1 MTKKGEEAMLSHS
14 LNRFARDLAIEQS
27 LDAAIE
33 ISDVITGKRSDS
45 PALSGLI
52 HTLMGADAQGVS
64 PSKRD
69 LLSDSQFT
77 SISQRAAAL
86 SGRHYT
92 STNELSDILDLLLK
106 VNSVGLTNFSAD
118 DLNFIRDFCLGLNQS
133 FVSEAFSK
141 TPEPPLARSR

>member
-1 MTKKGEEAMLSHS
+1 MVSHS

-45 PALSGLI
+45 PALSVLV
-52 HTLMGADAQGVS
+52 HTLMGADDQGVS

-69 LLSDSQFT
+69 LLSDSQFA

-86 SGRHYT
+86 SGRLYT
-92 STNELSDILDLLLK
+92 SANELSGILELLIQ
-106 VNSVGLTNFSAD
+106 VNSVGLTKCSAD

-133 FVSEAFSK
+133 FVLEAFSR
-141 TPEPPLARSR
+141 TPEPPLVRSRQQKF

>member
-1 MTKKGEEAMLSHS
+1 

-33 ISDVITGKRSDS
+33 VNDVIKGKRPDS
-45 PALSGLI
+45 PALSGLV
-52 HTLMGADAQGVS
+52 HTLLGADDQGGS

-69 LLSDSQFT
+69 LLSDSQFA

-92 STNELSDILDLLLK
+92 SANELSDILDLLLQ
-106 VNSVGLTNFSAD
+106 VNSVGLTIFP
-118 DLNFIRDFCLGLNQS
+118 
-133 FVSEAFSK
+133 V
-141 TPEPPLARSR
+141 